1 MILNFVRCTSLLKY
15 PELVGRRDNRDR
27 QNERKEKVEEVRE
40 ERKMDRENRE
50 LVKGKPL
57 EIVSQHCTSF

>member
-27 QNERKEKVEEVRE
+27 QNERKEKVEEVKE
-40 ERKMDRENRE
+40 ERKMDREN
-50 LVKGKPL
+50 
-57 EIVSQHCTSF
+57 